1 MSAAAREPDDPGP
14 LNDGPSYDGP
24 LKYAPKR
31 ARQPKPDRNFNS
43 APPKVNAEPT
53 VNNAEP
59 PEPPW
64 RRKRKHGFGGD
75 IAIAELHVE
84 LARTPDQIPKPPLP
98 KSTVRV
104 FGAKGQ
110 VIGVIA
116 VAAAGAVGY
125 LWSSTTPAGPPSSD
139 RADLVPTVGA
149 AQHASTPATSPPG
162 SFVPQPSGQDS
173 RDPPRP
179 QAALPQLTI
188 NVARPWLANEPA
200 RLPISTVGAGSEVDV
215 VIGGLAPGSIL
226 SAGTQVG
233 PDRWRVS
240 AKDFSNTMVTPPR
253 GFVGVMHLTL
263 ELRLADETVADR
275 GNLQLE
281 WSRKSVVVSAAS
293 SQRHLDA
300 AEIALL
306 MKKGLEFMANGNIG
320 AARLMFQPAA
330 EAGEAMAAFALAET
344 YDPLVL
350 EKLAAKGG
358 ITPDVA
364 LAHAWY
370 ERAKELG
377 STVAPERMARLAR
390 RSE

>member
-1 MSAAAREPDDPGP
+1 
-14 LNDGPSYDGP
+14 
-24 LKYAPKR
+24 
-31 ARQPKPDRNFNS
+31 
-43 APPKVNAEPT
+43 
-53 VNNAEP
+53 
-59 PEPPW
+59 
-64 RRKRKHGFGGD
+64 
-75 IAIAELHVE
+75 
-84 LARTPDQIPKPPLP
+84 
-98 KSTVRV
+98 
-104 FGAKGQ
+104 
-110 VIGVIA
+110 
-116 VAAAGAVGY
+116 
-125 LWSSTTPAGPPSSD
+125 
-139 RADLVPTVGA
+139 
-149 AQHASTPATSPPG
+149 
-162 SFVPQPSGQDS
+162 VPQPSRQDS

-215 VIGGLAPGSIL
+215 VIGGLAPGSMV

-240 AKDFSNTMVTPPR
+240 AKDFSNTKVTPPR

-281 WSRKSVVVSAAS
+281 WSGKSVVVSAAS
-293 SQRHLDA
+293 SQRYLDVA
-300 AEIALL
+300 QIALL

-377 STVAPERMARLAR
+377 STVAPERMARLTR

>member
-1 MSAAAREPDDPGP
+1 MSAQAQEPDDPGP
-14 LNDGPSYDGP
+14 LNDGPSNDGP
-24 LKYAPKR
+24 LNYAPKR
-31 ARQPKPDRNFNS
+31 ARQPEQDQNFNN
-43 APPKVNAEPT
+43 APPRVS
-53 VNNAEP
+53 AEP

-64 RRKRKHGFGGD
+64 MRKRKRAFAGD
-75 IAIAELHVE
+75 IAVAELGAQ
-84 LARTPDQIPKPPLP
+84 LARTPDRVPEPPLP
-98 KSTVRV
+98 ESTIRV
-104 FGAKGQ
+104 FGAKKRL
-110 VIGVIA
+110 ISVIA
-116 VAAAGAVGY
+116 VATAGAVGY
-125 LWSSTTPAGPPSSD
+125 STPAGPPSSD
-139 RADLVPTVGA
+139 LADLASTVGA
-149 AQHASTPATSPPG
+149 APAQPALSPPASPPR
-162 SFVPQPSGQDS
+162 SFVPQPSGQNS
-173 RDPPRP
+173 RDPPLP
-179 QAALPQLTI
+179 QAAWPQLTI
-188 NVARPWLANEPA
+188 HAARPWQANEPA
-200 RLPISTVGAGSEVDV
+200 RLPISAAGVGSKVDV
-215 VIGGLAPGSIL
+215 VIGGLAPGAIL
-226 SAGTQVG
+226 SAGTPVG
-233 PDRWRVS
+233 PNRWRVS
-240 AKDFSNTMVTPPR
+240 AKDFNNTTVTPPR

-281 WSRKSVVVSAAS
+281 WSGKSVVVSAAS

-364 LAHAWY
+364 LAHTWY
-370 ERAKELG
+370 AKAKELG
-377 STVAPERMARLAR
+377 STVAPERLVRLTR

>member
-1 MSAAAREPDDPGP
+1 
-14 LNDGPSYDGP
+14 
-24 LKYAPKR
+24 
-31 ARQPKPDRNFNS
+31 
-43 APPKVNAEPT
+43 
-53 VNNAEP
+53 
-59 PEPPW
+59 
-64 RRKRKHGFGGD
+64 
-75 IAIAELHVE
+75 
-84 LARTPDQIPKPPLP
+84 
-98 KSTVRV
+98 
-104 FGAKGQ
+104 
-110 VIGVIA
+110 
-116 VAAAGAVGY
+116 
-125 LWSSTTPAGPPSSD
+125 
-139 RADLVPTVGA
+139 
-149 AQHASTPATSPPG
+149 
-162 SFVPQPSGQDS
+162 
-173 RDPPRP
+173 
-179 QAALPQLTI
+179 
-188 NVARPWLANEPA
+188 
-200 RLPISTVGAGSEVDV
+200 
-215 VIGGLAPGSIL
+215 
-226 SAGTQVG
+226 
-233 PDRWRVS
+233 
-240 AKDFSNTMVTPPR
+240 MVTPPR

-377 STVAPERMARLAR
+377 STVALERMARLTR